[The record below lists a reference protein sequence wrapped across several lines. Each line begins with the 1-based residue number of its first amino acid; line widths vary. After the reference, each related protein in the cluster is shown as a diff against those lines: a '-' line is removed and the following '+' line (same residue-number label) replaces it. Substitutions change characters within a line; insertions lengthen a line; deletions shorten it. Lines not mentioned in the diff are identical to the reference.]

1 MQIRSA
7 KEIGTFIR
15 DQRKRQKLDQ
25 ATLASRIGVNRR
37 WVTEVERGK
46 PRAEIDLVLKALAAL
61 GLSLSIDPKDEPQ
74 PAVET
79 LDTADIDEIVR
90 KAKAPCRSPAPST

>member
-1 MQIRSA
+1 VQVRTA

-37 WVTEVERGK
+37 WVMEVERGK
-46 PRAEIDLVLKALAAL
+46 PRAEIDLVLKALEAL
-61 GLSLSIDPKDEPQ
+61 GLSLSVDLHDVTSP
-74 PAVET
+74 
-79 LDTADIDEIVR
+79 TADALDIVDIDAIVR
-90 KAKAPCRSPAPST
+90 KAKGPAT